1 MSRAKWPSA
10 NQFRTRG
17 GTTVV
22 HMEILRTPDDRFA
35 DLPDFGW
42 EPKYVEIDGMRMAY
56 LDEGSGETVL

>member
-1 MSRAKWPSA
+1 
-10 NQFRTRG
+10 
-17 GTTVV
+17 
-22 HMEILRTPDDRFA
+22 MEILRTPDDRFA